1 MTIIRA
7 MSIDDYDAVITLL
20 SDTPGVSLRDADSRE
35 ATARYLNRNPGL
47 SLVALDEGKP
57 GELVGCLMSGHD
69 GRRGYLQHLAV
80 VPAFQRQG
88 VARSLVVQCLSALAQ
103 LGIIKSH
110 VDVFT
115 DNELGRAF
123 WASQSWALRSDI
135 VRFSYVVGGNA
146 RA

>member
-1 MTIIRA
+1 MTIIRT
-7 MSIDDYDAVITLL
+7 MTIDDYDAVIKLL
-20 SDTPGVSLRDADSRE
+20 TATQGVSLRDADSRE

-47 SLVALDEGKP
+47 SFVAADKNQP
-57 GELVGCLMSGHD
+57 SELIGCLMSGHD

-80 VPAFQRQG
+80 LPACRRQG
-88 VARSLVVQCLSALAQ
+88 VARSLMDHCLSALAQ

-115 DNELGRAF
+115 DNELGRSF
-123 WASQSWALRSDI
+123 WASQGWELRSDI

-146 RA
+146 HA